1 MWQKRRFI
9 SDCSDFAAPM
19 VDSKEMLLTE
29 LYQPSPVDEFIYQER
44 LDNGKKS
51 ICVTSD
57 IYMLFNQQRL
67 DKLTREN
74 LIQYFNDMSVSQPQ
88 MNEIR
93 SRMTD
98 EQLCSFVKSR
108 FIQSSSELMAWSRY
122 LMASSDDVIAQ
133 LAAESSDV
141 APTDVPSNNADP
153 VQTTE

>member
-19 VDSKEMLLTE
+19 VYSKEMLLTE

-44 LDNGKKS
+44 LDNGEKS

-108 FIQSSSELMAWSRY
+108 FIQSPSELMAWSRY

-133 LAAESSDV
+133 LAAESSDL

-153 VQTTE
+153 VQSTE